1 MTAPLDRHAPRPAVR
16 RAACRPGR
24 RAAAAVAAATLLSA
38 GCASLPDGAQR
49 NAADPL
55 ERVNRG
61 VFAFND
67 ALDEAVARPVARTY
81 RAVVPELFRA
91 SFSNV
96 FSNLGDVLT
105 SANQLLQGKPLLAL
119 SDAGRVVINTIFGF
133 GGLAD
138 VASDLGLEKHRED
151 FGQTLGRWG
160 APPGPYIVLPVFGPS
175 SVRDGVGY
183 LVDLNTDPLLA
194 LNDLYWRRGLFGLRL
209 VNTREQLLDA
219 EKVLQGIALDRYSF
233 IRDAYL
239 SRRRSQ
245 VYDGDPPPLPE
256 EDVDAGTGDASS
268 NPGPAAV
275 PTPPAPASPVAPAP
289 AGQPPAPAAR

>member
-1 MTAPLDRHAPRPAVR
+1 MSRVGVPRPGGGA
-16 RAACRPGR
+16 RAARVV
-24 RAAAAVAAATLLSA
+24 AVAAAFLAA
-38 GCASLPDGAQR
+38 GCASLPDGAR
-49 NAADPL
+49 RSPADPL
-55 ERVNRG
+55 EPVNRG
-61 VFAFND
+61 IFAFNE
-67 ALDEAVARPVARTY
+67 ALDDAIARPVARAY
-81 RAVVPELFRA
+81 RTAVPELVRVHV
-91 SFSNV
+91 SNV

-119 SDAGRVVINTIFGF
+119 SDAGRVVINTVFGL
-133 GGLAD
+133 GGLVD
-138 VASDLGLEKHRED
+138 IASDLGLEKHRED

-160 APPGPYIVLPVFGPS
+160 APAGPYIVLPVFGPS

-194 LNDLYWRRGLFGLRL
+194 MNDLYWRRGLFGLRL

-219 EKVLQGIALDRYSF
+219 ERVVQGIALDRYSF

-256 EDVDAGTGDASS
+256 DDPDAGTVGAS
-268 NPGPAAV
+268 PDGGPAAV